1 MFSQVLLKSLPQS
14 VLAPW
19 RAVLIAGFPKVW
31 RLIATI
37 KLKEVTASDLFRRLN
52 SYSKQHALYQALK
65 AFGQVPKSLFILQ
78 VIDDPVLR
86 QAIEKQLDRIEHVHR
101 FTRAVSVGNPREFL
115 QAEKE
120 DQEMAEACKRLIKNC
135 IICWNYLYLSQ
146 KLEEIEDAATR
157 QVFLDA
163 VAHGSVISWQH
174 INLLGE
180 YDFSD
185 EKLQDNVG
193 IRPPK
198 LTP

>member
-1 MFSQVLLKSLPQS
+1 VQLIGQAAVHARRLGRQSTGISTGGERGPGDGGSLQS
-14 VLAPW
+14 
-19 RAVLIAGFPKVW
+19 GSSK
-31 RLIATI
+31 
-37 KLKEVTASDLFRRLN
+37 TAS
-52 SYSKQHALYQALK
+52 SAGTIS
-65 AFGQVPKSLFILQ
+65 
-78 VIDDPVLR
+78 
-86 QAIEKQLDRIEHVHR
+86 
-101 FTRAVSVGNPREFL
+101 T
-115 QAEKE
+115 
-120 DQEMAEACKRLIKNC
+120 
-135 IICWNYLYLSQ
+135 LSQ